1 MIMVYSVYML
11 ASHPQGKPAGKET
24 KSKDVYSPPELSL
37 PPTSGEEEKTKLV
50 TQDTL
55 DSASLSQTPS
65 VSSEDPLSPV
75 VRSKSPSCSLKI

>member
-1 MIMVYSVYML
+1 MVYSVYML

-37 PPTSGEEEKTKLV
+37 LLTSGEEEKTKLV

-55 DSASLSQTPS
+55 DSAILNRTFSMC
-65 VSSEDPLSPV
+65 SEDPLSPV
-75 VRSKSPSCSLKI
+75 VQSESPSRSLKI